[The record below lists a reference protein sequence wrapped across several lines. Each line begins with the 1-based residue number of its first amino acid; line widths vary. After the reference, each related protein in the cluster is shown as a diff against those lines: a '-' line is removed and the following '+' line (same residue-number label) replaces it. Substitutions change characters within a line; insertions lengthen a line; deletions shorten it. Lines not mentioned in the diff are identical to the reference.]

1 MKVISRRENE
11 GLVIGG
17 DINITVLQIRTDCVR
32 LAISCPRLIPSYWE
46 QTLFVQ
52 PQEEQSELELSGARY

>member
-17 DINITVLQIRTDCVR
+17 DINITVLEIRTDRVR
-32 LAISCPRLIPSYWE
+32 LAISCPRLVPSYWE

-52 PQEEQSELELSGARY
+52 VQEEPSELELSGARY